1 MRTVTVRFGL
11 FACVGGRTARIPI
24 PIPQVLGWEP
34 SIKLADGLARTYKW
48 IQGEIQKE
56 LAAGGTLDPYKTSK
70 IVTSYAPSAIGEV
83 KMHQDQ

>member
-11 FACVGGRTARIPI
+11 FACVGTARI